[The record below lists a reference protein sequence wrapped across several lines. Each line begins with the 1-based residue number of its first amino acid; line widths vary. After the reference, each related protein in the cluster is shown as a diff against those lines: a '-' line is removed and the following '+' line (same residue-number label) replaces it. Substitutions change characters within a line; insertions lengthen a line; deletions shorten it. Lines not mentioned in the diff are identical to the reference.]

1 MSRGTR
7 PFRFLYRRIT
17 EGMGDDVAAGRRITR
32 AYSGLG
38 AQAERGSL
46 AAPRE
51 RWARLTAAS
60 AVGLGCAVLAAVGTN
75 LSFLYKHRG
84 AVAAPDVDMRHPL
97 RSAIDLFRS
106 KWWTVGWLLAAVAF
120 AAHVGALAVL
130 PLSVGQAVL
139 SGGFVVLAVLAERYF
154 GFDLGRRQWFGVVLV
169 AVSLALLAVTGEGS
183 GTNSDYSTVGIIV
196 FEGAAIA
203 LGLLFVFS
211 HRVPR
216 LRAQRGVLLGAAA
229 GMGFGIADVSVKAL
243 SGDLGSGPFA
253 LVSVW
258 SIVIVA
264 AGLGSFFASARS
276 LQVGEGVGVI
286 AVTSVAANLSAILAG
301 VVVFGDPL
309 GDDALVVSARVAAFV
324 LVLGAAAL
332 MPAPVRAGEAMQEQ
346 SSSDRSSS
354 APSPA

>member
-1 MSRGTR
+1 MT
-7 PFRFLYRRIT
+7 L
-17 EGMGDDVAAGRRITR
+17 
-32 AYSGLG
+32 AY
-38 AQAERGSL
+38 
-46 AAPRE
+46 
-51 RWARLTAAS
+51 
-60 AVGLGCAVLAAVGTN
+60 AVGLGSAVLAAIGTN

-183 GTNSDYSTVGIIV
+183 GTNSDYSTVGIII
-196 FEGAAIA
+196 FEGAALA

-229 GMGFGIADVSVKAL
+229 GMGFGVADVSVKAL
-243 SGDLGSGPFA
+243 SGDIGSGPFA

-258 SIVIVA
+258 SIVIVI
-264 AGLGSFFASARS
+264 AGVASFFASARS
-276 LQVGEGVGVI
+276 LQVGEGVVI

-324 LVLGAAAL
+324 LVLAAAAL
-332 MPAPVRAGEAMQEQ
+332 MPAPVRAGEAMQE
-346 SSSDRSSS
+346 RSGSS